1 MPKSKQNSYSAKDI
15 TVLEGLEAVRKR
27 PGMYIG
33 TTGPDG
39 LQHLI
44 HEVVDNSVDE
54 AMAGHCDTV
63 EVTLNSDKSVTVRDN
78 GRGIPVDIVRA
89 TGKSGVETV
98 MTTLHAGGKFE
109 NKSYQVSGGLHG
121 VGASVVNALSES
133 LSVKVKRDGKLF
145 QQSYSRGKVLSDLEE
160 IEDTDKSINQTGT
173 EITFLPDQE
182 IFGDLSY
189 DYKKI
194 TERFREMTYLN
205 QSLCIIFKSE
215 LHKELWPNNRI
226 TFNFNGGVQSFV
238 RSLNRKRNPVHENV
252 IIIQG
257 SADPYSNKSNKGVKK
272 DSAPVKVEIALQ
284 YNETF
289 QENVLS
295 FANCIVT
302 PEGGTHL
309 TGFRRALTR
318 VINTYGK
325 KNGLLK
331 DDLPDVSGEDVREG
345 LMAVISVKLQDP
357 QFEGQTKGKLGN
369 PEVETAVTTVMGK
382 QLSEFLEDNPND
394 ARSILDKSATAARA
408 REAAKKA
415 RDLVLRKS
423 AMEGGSLPG
432 KLADCS
438 EKNPSLCELFIV
450 EGESAGGT
458 AKQGRDRLYQAILP
472 LRGKIL
478 NTIKARVDKV
488 LVHTEIEALIRATG
502 CGIRAG
508 FEDEYDQTKLRYHK
522 VVIMTDADVDGA
534 HIRTLLL
541 TFFFR
546 YIPSLIDDGHLFIAQ
561 PPLYKVIRGKSSQWL
576 FTEEDKDRWMAQKV
590 YGKLTVKSSSNN
602 SPSLSGANLGSFI
615 GKLRDLIT
623 SLDALETIE
632 IPQKTVFTL
641 LNDSSFQNL
650 DFLPEKPLIEIED
663 SQPSLFDSNSS
674 EESSI
679 QEIEEDIEPVEV
691 EEIPEKTFDV
701 DGFTLTS
708 DIYNHPTLNR
718 ARRAYKDIK
727 PIFGEGDFNIMKNS
741 ETVEKSVN
749 WKSLPEI
756 LEKHADNTG
765 VTIQRYK
772 GLGEM
777 NADQLWDT
785 TMDPKRRMMLQVTT
799 EDAER
804 AEDLFTTLMGDE
816 VLPRRNFIRTHALE
830 ANIDM

>member
-63 EVTLNSDKSVTVRDN
+63 EVTLNPDKSVTVKDN
-78 GRGIPVDIVRA
+78 GRGIPVDIVKA

-133 LSVKVKRDGKLF
+133 LSVKVRRNGKLF

-160 IEDTDKSINQTGT
+160 IENTTKNINETGT

-182 IFGDLSY
+182 IFDDLSY

-205 QSLCIIFKSE
+205 QGLSIMFKSE
-215 LHKELWPNNRI
+215 LHKELWPNNRV

-257 SADPYSNKSNKGVKK
+257 SADPYSNKSKKNVKK
-272 DSAPVKVEIALQ
+272 DSTPVKVEIALQ

-318 VINTYGK
+318 VINSYGK

-394 ARSILDKSATAARA
+394 ARSILGKAATAARA

-576 FTEEDKDRWMAQKV
+576 FTEEDKNRWMAQKV

-615 GKLRDLIT
+615 GNLRDLIT
-623 SLDALETIE
+623 SLEALETIE

-650 DFLPEKPLIEIED
+650 DFLPEKPLMNIED
-663 SQPSLFDSNSS
+663 SQPSLFESDSS
-674 EESSI
+674 EESPI
-679 QEIEEDIEPVEV
+679 QEIEEDIEPF

-701 DGFTLTS
+701 NGFTLTS

-718 ARRAYKDIK
+718 ARRAYKEIQT
-727 PIFGEGDFNIMKNS
+727 IFGEGDFNILKNS

-785 TMDPKRRMMLQVTT
+785 TMDPKKRMMLQVTT

-830 ANIDM
+830 AKNIDT

>member
-160 IEDTDKSINQTGT
+160 IEDTTKSINQTGT

-205 QSLCIIFKSE
+205 QGLCIMFKSE
-215 LHKELWPNNRI
+215 LHKELWPNNRV

-257 SADPYSNKSNKGVKK
+257 SADPYSNKSNKGNKK

-394 ARSILDKSATAARA
+394 ARSILDKAATAARA

-546 YIPSLIDDGHLFIAQ
+546 YIPNLIDDGHLFIAQ

-623 SLDALETIE
+623 SLEAVETIE

-650 DFLPEKPLIEIED
+650 DFLPEKPLIDIED
-663 SQPSLFDSNSS
+663 SQPSLFDSDSS
-674 EESSI
+674 EENTI
-679 QEIEEDIEPVEV
+679 QEIEENIEPIEL

-701 DGFTLTS
+701 NGFTLTS

-718 ARRAYKDIK
+718 ARRAYKEIK
-727 PIFGEGDFNIMKNS
+727 TIFGEGDFNIIKNS

-749 WKSLPEI
+749 WKKLPEI